1 VQSLRWFLTVMASG
15 NHDGLH
21 PAHEIAE
28 RMTDD
33 EIYEAGCLAKAPGF
47 AVTLVRTGR
56 RARPPE

>member
-1 VQSLRWFLTVMASG
+1 MMASG
-15 NHDGLH
+15 NYDGLH

-56 RARPPE
+56 RARPPQ